1 MFKKILIY
9 NSGGGLGDSIQ
20 IFNLI
25 LSLQNHFKSS
35 DFLYLSAHENHFK
48 NKLKEFNIEINKL
61 NLELKYFGFRLWHF
75 FLTKKKFKNLGIEN
89 FDIII
94 DLQSKLRNTIVLKQI
109 PHKHFYSSTLNFRFC
124 TSKGNYLFKNHIK
137 NLSIFLKDE
146 IEEKVYNLNN
156 LSKEYLLEAERLL
169 PNNNYIGFSMTQGN
183 AYRKK
188 SWSID
193 NFITLAL
200 KLSSLNKIPVFFINE
215 NKELISKIKEK
226 IPNALFPEENSKL
239 SCPALVT
246 ALASRLMQAITIDN
260 GVMHMMNLAKIPMIV
275 LFGPTSAEKFAPKND
290 MVKILDS
297 KKIYNSE
304 NINTIKIEDIEKF
317 ILSS

>member
-35 DFLYLSAHENHFK
+35 DFFYLSAHENHFK
-48 NKLKEFNIEINKL
+48 NKLKEFNIEINTL

-94 DLQSKLRNTIVLKQI
+94 DLQSKLRNTIILKQI

>member
-35 DFLYLSAHENHFK
+35 EFFYLSAHENHFK
-48 NKLKEFNIEINKL
+48 NKLKEFNIEINTLDLK
-61 NLELKYFGFRLWHF
+61 LKYFGFRLWHF
-75 FLTKKKFKNLGIEN
+75 FLARKKLNNLGIEK

-94 DLQSKLRNTIVLKQI
+94 DLQSKLRNTLILNQI

-124 TSKGNYLFKNHIK
+124 TSKGNYLSKNHIK
-137 NLSIFLKDE
+137 NLSIFFKDE
-146 IEEKVYNLNN
+146 IKEKIYNLNN

-193 NFITLAL
+193 NFIALAL
-200 KLSSLNKIPVFFINE
+200 KLSSPNRIPVFFIKE
-215 NKELISKIKEK
+215 NNELISKIKK
-226 IPNALFPEENSKL
+226 DIPNALFPEEDSKL

-246 ALASRLMQAITIDN
+246 ALASRLIQAVTIDN

-275 LFGPTSAEKFAPKND
+275 LFGPTSADKFAPKND

-304 NINTIKIEDIEKF
+304 NINSIKIEDIEKF
-317 ILSS
+317 VLSS